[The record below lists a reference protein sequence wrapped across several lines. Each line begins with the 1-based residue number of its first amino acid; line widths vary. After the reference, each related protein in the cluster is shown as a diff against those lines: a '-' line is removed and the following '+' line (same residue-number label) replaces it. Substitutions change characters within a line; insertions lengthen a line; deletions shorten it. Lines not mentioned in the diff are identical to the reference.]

1 MATYALMSG
10 NTVSNIIMA
19 DDKESTEQALNCIL
33 IEYTEENPA
42 SIGWTYDE
50 STRTFIRPPYE
61 DSTVES
67 N

>member
-1 MATYALMSG
+1 MTMYALMSG
-10 NTVSNIIMA
+10 NIVANIIMA
-19 DDKESTEQALNCIL
+19 DDKESTEQALNCVL

-50 STRTFIRPPYE
+50 STQTFIRPPDE